1 MIHEEHEMK
10 DDMDFKLLARLMRFA
25 KGHIS
30 GLVGS
35 IILLLFVIATD
46 LLRPIILGRAVD
58 EVITNQALTSMV
70 TKENMLMK
78 WIILFIILLIAGM
91 LVSYFQTILLNRTGQ
106 MIIYGIREQLFS
118 HLQGLSVEF
127 YNQHPVGK
135 LVTRVTNDTETLNE
149 MYTSVIANSVKS
161 VLTIIGI
168 SIMMMI
174 LNLRLSLL
182 VFSVIPLVLFSTFLF
197 RKFSRKAYRDVR
209 TRVSMINTYLSEHI
223 SGMKIVQIFS
233 KEEKKLEQFDEIND
247 LLYEANRREV
257 LVFGIYRPTMYL
269 IYVIGLGAVVGYGGY
284 QVLSGDMTI
293 GVLVIFLQYVSNFFD
308 PIQQLAE
315 QFNILQSAFAAA
327 EKIFSLLDDENRIEN
342 PEGAKG
348 LEDVKGRIEF
358 RDVTFSYIPG
368 EPVLKKVNFV
378 VEPGETVAFVGATGA
393 GKTSILN
400 LLSRYYDI
408 DDGSITIDDQDIR
421 KLDKYEIRRNVG
433 QMLQDVFLFTGTI
446 RDNIKLGDETIRDEE
461 MIEAARYVNA
471 HGFIER
477 LPNKYEEKVYERGAT
492 YSAGQRQ
499 LLSFARTLAYDP
511 KILIL
516 DEATANIDT
525 ETEILIQDALTK
537 LMEGRTTLVVAHR
550 LSTIQHADK
559 IVVLSHGEVKE
570 IGNHQTL
577 LQKRGLYYQLYQL
590 QMNSQGDLV

>member
-78 WIILFIILLIAGM
+78 WIILFVILLIAGM
-91 LVSYFQTILLNRTGQ
+91 LVNYFQTILLNRTGQ
-106 MIIYGIREQLFS
+106 KIIYGIREQLFS

-327 EKIFSLLDDENRIEN
+327 EKIFSLLDDENRIDN
-342 PEGAKG
+342 PEGAKN
-348 LEDVKGRIEF
+348 LECVKGRIEF
-358 RDVTFSYIPG
+358 KDVTFSYIPG

-446 RDNIKLGDETIRDEE
+446 RDNIKLGDETISDEE

-477 LPNKYEEKVYERGAT
+477 LPHKYDEKVYERGAT